1 MSSSMLRAR
10 DSLAVTGRAFLGL
23 VSVDRITR
31 PHRKAPGKKEEEN
44 SGSGGSSSSNRS
56 LTLQLQVWAAVLTT

>member
-1 MSSSMLRAR
+1 MPRAR

-31 PHRKAPGKKEEEN
+31 PHRKSPGEKKKRRKMLEVVEALL
-44 SGSGGSSSSNRS
+44 SSRS
-56 LTLQLQVWAAVLTT
+56 LTLQLQLWAAVLTT

>member
-1 MSSSMLRAR
+1 MFSKQVTVMSSSMPRAR

-31 PHRKAPGKKEEEN
+31 PHRKSPGEKKEEN
-44 SGSGGSSSSNRS
+44 ARSGGSS
-56 LTLQLQVWAAVLTT
+56 AF

>member
-1 MSSSMLRAR
+1 MPRAR

-31 PHRKAPGKKEEEN
+31 PHRKSPGEKKKKEEN
-44 SGSGGSSSSNRS
+44 ARSGGSS
-56 LTLQLQVWAAVLTT
+56 AF